1 MENLEEFI
9 KEIFGETASIVCQ
22 LRGGMMNESFVVQ
35 YNNKKY
41 VLYIPTEQANE
52 MVDRHLE
59 EINQNLAY
67 NVGVTSKNVYFDIQA
82 GIKANRFIEGDSLNN
97 LEDFDEHK
105 IADILN
111 KLHSS
116 KKLSPESYH
125 PFERLEGYVRERKYV
140 TKDVSPL
147 YEGIWKTILKNKQYM
162 TSDKQVLSHNDFQRS
177 NIIKDLD
184 DNYWMIDFEF
194 MANNYPLYDIACFG
208 NDHISDGVRLLVAYK
223 NGKPTYDDY
232 RKFYLWRM
240 FISLQWYNVA
250 LIKHYR
256 GEGEAHQIDF
266 LAVANHFIEN
276 AKNACDLLVKLKK

>member
-1 MENLEEFI
+1 MFDLEGFI
-9 KEIFGETASIVCQ
+9 KEIFGETASIDHQ
-22 LRGGMMNESFVVQ
+22 LRGGMMNESFVVN

-59 EINQNLAY
+59 KLNQSITYKL
-67 NVGVTSKNVYFDIQA
+67 GITSKNVYFDETT
-82 GIKANRFIEGDSLNN
+82 GIKANRFIEGDSLNH
-97 LEDFDEHK
+97 LDEYDEVK
-105 IADILN
+105 IATILR

-116 KKLSPESYH
+116 KQLSLSSYH
-125 PFERLEGYVRERKYV
+125 PFERLEQFVRERKYI

-147 YEGIWKTILKNKQYM
+147 YEGIWKTILRNKEYLL
-162 TSDKQVLSHNDFQRS
+162 SDKQVLCHNDFQRS
-177 NIIKDLD
+177 NIIKDLE

-194 MANNYPLYDIACFG
+194 MANNTPIYDIACFG
-208 NDHISDGVRLLVAYK
+208 NNDVSDGIKLLNAYMH
-223 NGKPTYDDY
+223 GKPIYDDY

-256 GEGEAHQIDF
+256 GEGEAHKINF
-266 LAVANHFIEN
+266 LAVAEHFIEN
-276 AKNACDLLVKLKK
+276 AKIACDLLGKLKK